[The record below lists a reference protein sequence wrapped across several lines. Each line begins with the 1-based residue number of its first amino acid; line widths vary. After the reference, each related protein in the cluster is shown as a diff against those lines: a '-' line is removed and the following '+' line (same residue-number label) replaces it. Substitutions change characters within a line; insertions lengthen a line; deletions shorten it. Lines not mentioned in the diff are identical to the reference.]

1 MSTEN
6 QKTIEL
12 ENQLKRC
19 LADYDNLKKR
29 FEKESREVIRF
40 ANEVLLLKLMEIAGN
55 LEKAEALAPAE
66 IRESSFFK
74 GLTTVSQSFKQLLQ
88 GEGLTEIEVKV
99 GEKFNPFLH
108 EAVEVAEGEED
119 DSILEITSSGFKL
132 NEKVVRPVKVK
143 ISKKAISQEAQ
154 MKVEEFVNKTGN
166 YA

>member
-1 MSTEN
+1 MPVEN
-6 QKTIEL
+6 QKAVEL

-55 LEKAEALAPAE
+55 LEKAETLAPAE
-66 IRESSFFK
+66 IRESGFFK
-74 GLTTVSQSFKQLLQ
+74 GLAAVSQNFKQLLRD
-88 GEGLTEIEVKV
+88 EGLTEIEVRV

-108 EAVEVAEGEED
+108 EAVEVIEGQED

-143 ISKKAISQEAQ
+143 ISKKN
-154 MKVEEFVNKTGN
+154 V
-166 YA
+166 